1 MRALDLERENAGAG
15 GAVSGEE
22 GSRPAAG
29 KDGLGISGGSDDEV
43 PVSLYDF
50 CSLLF

>member
-1 MRALDLERENAGAG
+1 MRGGQSDPGGRSSGGSMRALDLERENAGAG

-29 KDGLGISGGSDDEV
+29 KDEIGRAHV
-43 PVSLYDF
+43 
-50 CSLLF
+50 